1 MKKIGIVIQA
11 RMNSSRLSEKTLK
24 FLDDK
29 TLIEWIIKRIKK
41 TKIKNIILA
50 TGKSKKNLELKT
62 VCDQENIIFFTGDEK
77 NVLERYYKVSKKYKL
92 DAIIRV
98 CADNPFVD
106 SGEIDFLIDSYKK
119 SKGNKDYYFNHRNY
133 KKCTYADGFGA
144 ELIKF
149 STLKKLY
156 NVVKQEY
163 HKEHVT
169 SWIWSNLKSFNIM
182 PCKTNVDKKYHHI
195 ICDINNSIDYKKIIN
210 FIKEKKISINDKAKK
225 ISKLFSS
232 YEIDLYLKDLF
243 SMNRSLAGDENRK
256 TLRYIKN
263 NLPIKIKSFP
273 SGEKVFDWKVPNEWK
288 IRDGFIKDSLGKKL
302 IDVKKNYLHVASYSQ
317 PVNKKIKF
325 DKLKKKIYIGKL
337 HNEIPYRT
345 LYYKK
350 DWAFCLTK
358 KDYQKLIM
366 AKLNKNEFKVCINSK
381 FIKGKMNYGELL
393 ISGKSKKEILIST
406 YICHPSMAND
416 NLSGVILTSLLA
428 RFIKSIP
435 ELKWSYRIIY
445 IPETIGAI
453 AYINKNLKKIKKID
467 YGINVSCVGG
477 KGNMSYKE
485 TKDKESFLNK
495 LVKNIFLR
503 KKIKFK
509 KHNFDI
515 HGSDERQYS
524 YYGNDINVIS
534 IHKDKYYDY
543 KEYHTSLDNLDF
555 VKSNHILKSFE
566 IYKELIQ
573 QIEVQKIYKSKS
585 HYSEIMLSKF
595 NLYPDTGGSL
605 MTNKSKK
612 NKNLDNIL
620 WILFL
625 CDGKRTLNQIQDML
639 NLKKKY
645 FFEIISLLKRKK
657 LILHV

>member
-625 CDGKRTLNQIQDML
+625 CDGKRTLHQIQDML

>member
-485 TKDKESFLNK
+485 TKDNESFLNK